1 MVKYSRS
8 NFITPIPPAASVDET
23 SVYRLLRAHDLINS
37 PAFIVMKAA
46 NEFKLSRMYQTGTI
60 YRWSPVPSRQ
70 AGEWKRPPR
79 FRPTKGEAIMTF
91 NDSADSKQLSIL
103 ATVVDDYCRQAGIAV
118 GDPARERL
126 GRQIIE
132 LFQSG
137 MDQPD
142 ELLLALNHHY
152 DEWLGEVG
160 LPSSCANQ
168 AASLISGAAP
178 SPADHPSMSPQR
190 FPQRKTPQE
199 RGF

>member
-1 MVKYSRS
+1 
-8 NFITPIPPAASVDET
+8 
-23 SVYRLLRAHDLINS
+23 
-37 PAFIVMKAA
+37 MKAA
-46 NEFKLSRMYQTGTI
+46 NEFKLSRMYQTGTLYI
-60 YRWSPVPSRQ
+60 GGRLAPSRQ

-103 ATVVDDYCRQAGIAV
+103 ATVVDDYCHQAGIAV

-160 LPSSCANQ
+160 LPSSCADQ

>member
-1 MVKYSRS
+1 
-8 NFITPIPPAASVDET
+8 
-23 SVYRLLRAHDLINS
+23 
-37 PAFIVMKAA
+37 
-46 NEFKLSRMYQTGTI
+46 
-60 YRWSPVPSRQ
+60 
-70 AGEWKRPPR
+70 
-79 FRPTKGEAIMTF
+79 MTF

-103 ATVVDDYCRQAGIAV
+103 ATVVDDYCHQAGIAV

-160 LPSSCANQ
+160 LPSSCADQ